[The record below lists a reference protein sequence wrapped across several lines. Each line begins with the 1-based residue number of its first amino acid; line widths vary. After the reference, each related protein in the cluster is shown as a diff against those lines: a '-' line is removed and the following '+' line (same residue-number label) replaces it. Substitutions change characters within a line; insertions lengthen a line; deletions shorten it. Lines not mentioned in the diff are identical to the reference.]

1 MDARFILLIPIAL
14 GAGVITAISP
24 CVFPVL
30 PILFAGG
37 GSGSKRKPY
46 AIIAGLVTSFATFTL
61 VATWLLDKLGLP
73 QDFLRNLS
81 IGLLFLLAAILIF
94 PQVGVIVERP
104 LARLSR
110 RKPGSD
116 LGGGFLLGASLGLVF
131 VPCGGP
137 VIGAIS
143 ANAARLHFGWETV
156 VITVAYALGAAIPM
170 LAIAALGQR
179 VTTRIRGN
187 ALQLRRAFGVVM
199 ALAAL
204 AILFNGDQKLQTW
217 FPNYTHAL
225 QGIERSSA
233 ADKELSKL
241 QGRGKTR
248 FTAQPGAAAVDLK
261 NYGAAPDFSGI
272 SAWVNSKPL
281 TLQSLRGKVVLVDFW
296 TYSCINCLRTL
307 PHLEAWDSRYRK
319 DGLVIVG
326 VHTPEFAFEHVVSN
340 VRGAVH
346 RLGVHY
352 PVAVD
357 DGYHTWDAYQNQY
370 WPAEY
375 LIDRQGHVREIHD
388 GEGNYGGT
396 EHSIRELLGMPGA
409 QLASV
414 KDTTPQH
421 LMTPESYL
429 GWERLA
435 RYGGSTIVPD
445 RANAYHF
452 PRALPLNELA
462 YSGIWKV
469 ERQRIDALQNARLR
483 LHFLAQN
490 VYLVLGGAGRLQVL
504 VDGKAVRT
512 IPVSGISR
520 LYTLLHYSQ
529 DREGQLE
536 LRFTP
541 GISAYAFTFG

>member
-1 MDARFILLIPIAL
+1 M
-14 GAGVITAISP
+14 
-24 CVFPVL
+24 
-30 PILFAGG
+30 
-37 GSGSKRKPY
+37 
-46 AIIAGLVTSFATFTL
+46 AT
-61 VATWLLDKLGLP
+61 
-73 QDFLRNLS
+73 
-81 IGLLFLLAAILIF
+81 
-94 PQVGVIVERP
+94 
-104 LARLSR
+104 
-110 RKPGSD
+110 
-116 LGGGFLLGASLGLVF
+116 
-131 VPCGGP
+131 
-137 VIGAIS
+137 
-143 ANAARLHFGWETV
+143 
-156 VITVAYALGAAIPM
+156 
-170 LAIAALGQR
+170 
-179 VTTRIRGN
+179 
-187 ALQLRRAFGVVM
+187 
-199 ALAAL
+199 
-204 AILFNGDQKLQTW
+204 
-217 FPNYTHAL
+217 
-225 QGIERSSA
+225 
-233 ADKELSKL
+233 
-241 QGRGKTR
+241 
-248 FTAQPGAAAVDLK
+248 
-261 NYGAAPDFSGI
+261 APDFVGVSD
-272 SAWVNSKPL
+272 WLNSKPL
-281 TLQSLRGKVVLVDFW
+281 SITALRGKVVLVDFW

-452 PRALPLNELA
+452 PHALPLNELA

-504 VDGKAVRT
+504 VDGKSVRT
-512 IPVSGISR
+512 IQVSGISR